1 MENKT
6 GLDGRCL
13 RDMLVAGT
21 EWLERIA
28 RDINALNVYP
38 VPDGDTGT
46 NMVLTMRASL
56 EDASSLQD
64 KSVSGVARAIDK
76 GALMGARGNSG
87 VILSQILH
95 GFAKGVEGK
104 DQLDAESF
112 TRALQMAANTA
123 YQALS
128 EPVEG
133 TILTVIRDAATGAKK
148 AANENNATLVSVL
161 SAATSSARDSVLE
174 TPELLEV
181 LKEAGVVDAGGH
193 GIFTILEG
201 ALFYLKGELNS
212 NNPQLLSSQRP
223 LISRQ
228 AEFESEEGQYG
239 FCTQFMIKGQDLDIS
254 SIRKALESS
263 GESLIVVGD
272 SSVVRVHIHTQDAEE
287 VITRASSFGEVAD
300 KDIRDMDEQHQDF
313 LLVKQGA
320 SALSTA
326 VIAVV
331 NGDGLANVFAD
342 LGVTAIVPGG
352 QTMNPATMDIL
363 NTVEKLE
370 FGRVIILPNNKNVI
384 STAQLVQSLT
394 DKQVMVV
401 PTRTIPQGITA
412 MIEYIPE
419 SGIEENISQ
428 MEENIDAVRTL
439 EIIQATREAKVNG
452 LEIEQGQFIGLL
464 DTRLQAKGKSPEDT
478 VFKTIETLDI
488 AEYSIVTIYY
498 GIDVNK
504 TQAESLSESISEEY
518 SNLSAGAV
526 YGGQPDYHYIISIE

>member
-112 TRALQMAANTA
+112 TRALQMAADTA